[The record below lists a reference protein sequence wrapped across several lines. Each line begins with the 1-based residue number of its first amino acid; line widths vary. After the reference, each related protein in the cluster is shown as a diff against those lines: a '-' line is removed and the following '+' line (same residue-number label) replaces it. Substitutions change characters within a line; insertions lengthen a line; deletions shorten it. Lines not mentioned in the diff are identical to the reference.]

1 MSLLTILLVVF
12 LVLLVLGVGALW
24 VLRIVIRRWLV
35 NKVAAQDAARGGM
48 AARITLM
55 PTAQPWRQAGTE
67 PLIDAL
73 TAAGYVEVGRFD
85 VPEIQTMRLWAAS
98 HPDDGST
105 AAVYDHGTVP
115 PFFDLVRVYDD
126 YATCTVTTN
135 PIHDPANVPPD
146 CSCIADR
153 TLSPASARVVLC
165 DQPLREG
172 VMRVD
177 AGNFTTIFAE
187 LYARSIEHIL
197 TRNQPDAAKM
207 RETGRRL
214 AEVKGLPA
222 PELDDAQMDLA
233 VELHRVS
240 RLAAL
245 QEAILDR
252 FARSG
257 EMEAGEWAR
266 LRDRVVVVHDL
277 LGRVEAAEIARAEAD
292 RRASQPIID
301 AVLAR
306 ELPPID
312 TFEQITAQLPQAQR
326 LRLVGEVDHPLYAQI
341 VVADAG

>member
-24 VLRIVIRRWLV
+24 VLRIVIRRWLT
-35 NKVAAQDAARGGM
+35 KKIAAQDAARGGM
-48 AARITLM
+48 AARITLV
-55 PTAQPWRQAGTE
+55 PTAQSWRQAGTA
-67 PLIDAL
+67 PLVEAL
-73 TAAGYVEVGRFD
+73 TAIGYAEVGRYD
-85 VPEIQTMRLWAAS
+85 VPEIQTMRLWAGV
-98 HPDDGST
+98 HPEDGST

-146 CSCIADR
+146 CACIADR

-172 VMRVD
+172 VMRVG

-197 TRNQPDAAKM
+197 TKNQPDAAKM
-207 RETGRRL
+207 RETGRRV
-214 AEVKGLPA
+214 AEAQGLPA
-222 PELDDAQMDLA
+222 PELDDTQMDLA

-252 FARSG
+252 FADSG
-257 EMEAGEWAR
+257 EIAASEWVR

-277 LGRVEAAEIARAEAD
+277 LGREEAAEIARAAAD
-292 RRASQPIID
+292 RRAAQPVID
-301 AVLAR
+301 TVLA
-306 ELPPID
+306 EQLPPID
-312 TFEQITAQLPQAQR
+312 TFERITAQLPASQR

-341 VVADAG
+341 VVAND